1 MCRLLYV
8 AIDRVMGYTY
18 AIFGTYKKLNMIEID
33 KNIVNEK
40 LFEFE
45 EWWCLK
51 NVATAE
57 YLSSNKIYYG
67 FWFLSV
73 KR

>member
-33 KNIVNEK
+33 KSMDMTCFYSQNG
-40 LFEFE
+40 
-45 EWWCLK
+45 
-51 NVATAE
+51 ATV
-57 YLSSNKIYYG
+57 YYI
-67 FWFLSV
+67 WNALILDTY
-73 KR
+73 